1 MVEDGALEG
10 FRCLAVEGARV
21 GPDSGGGGRPGVG
34 FGRGG
39 GRLEDVTDEGG
50 SVQPFVQGGAHVCP
64 LSAHPCWALPLSAPV
79 GSRTM
84 TTCQECDP
92 GTTVGGGVCL

>member
-1 MVEDGALEG
+1 MVGDGGLEG

-39 GRLEDVTDEGG
+39 GRLEGVTGEGG

-64 LSAHPCWALPLSAPV
+64 PV
-79 GSRTM
+79 RPPPFSFSGRPVPQSLQLLQTKMQGRLNGS
-84 TTCQECDP
+84 
-92 GTTVGGGVCL
+92 